1 MKRLL
6 LTFTLSTL
14 SFLLFARQVPCNCP
28 IALEK
33 LIKKVEQEYPGFDIK
48 SKKGSLY
55 DDFKQNLSK
64 QAKTAVDVGC
74 EQILKKYVDFF
85 KDPHLWLA
93 SNGLPLSAANGNI
106 AEMVTFDVS
115 SFQDK
120 VKNTKDPIEGIWNT
134 EGYKIGINKVGI
146 DEYTGFIIQA
156 KSTVWKAGEL
166 KFKLLPDGRFEY
178 TMLDKSK
185 KHGNYNLHKEG
196 ILMFDAVGVAMV
208 REHSATSF
216 TAAQVKE
223 KLNQINGF
231 YFKKLS
237 IKTSIIKLPS
247 FEYHN
252 LSKIDTLITQ
262 NAKQIETSENLI
274 IDLRGNPGGTTDAY
288 QKLLPY
294 ISGKS
299 IRNTGA
305 EFLATQTYIDN
316 LETYKKTLDKSTSTE
331 AIDKKIAKL
340 KENLGKFVNF
350 TDGAKPVY
358 IETVDVAAKSPKNII
373 ILADKGT
380 GSSAEY
386 LLFVAKQSKKVKF
399 LGTPSY
405 GALDYGN
412 AYLID
417 FGCPPY
423 QLFMP
428 TYRAL
433 RLPDYPIDNIG
444 IQPDVYLDSSIK
456 DWIEFALKYAEDRD

>member
-1 MKRLL
+1 MKKLIGLIALL
-6 LTFTLSTL
+6 LSQTVY
-14 SFLLFARQVPCNCP
+14 AQQPNCNCET
-28 IALEK
+28 IVTR
-33 LIKKVEQEYPGFDIK
+33 LIHKVETEYPGFSAKTTDQANYKEHVKNISDK
-48 SKKGSLY
+48 
-55 DDFKQNLSK
+55 
-64 QAKTAVDVGC
+64 AKTADENAC
-74 EQILKKYVDFF
+74 RQLLKKYTDYF
-85 KDPHLWLA
+85 KDPHMLVM
-93 SNGLPLSAANGNI
+93 ANGAAIVTESQAKGEKI
-106 AEMVTFDVS
+106 AIDIKEFEQKVT
-115 SFQDK
+115 K
-120 VKNTKDPIEGIWNT
+120 TKDLLEGVWT
-134 EGYKIGINKVGI
+134 TAGYKIGIKKTDANHYI
-146 DEYTGFIIQA
+146 GFIIEAESAAWKPKDIKFKIFANGDFEYALRDRSVKKGKFISPDENILYLNEVDVALIKQLPKPA
-156 KSTVWKAGEL
+156 LSTVEL
-166 KFKLLPDGRFEY
+166 E
-178 TMLDKSK
+178 
-185 KHGNYNLHKEG
+185 
-196 ILMFDAVGVAMV
+196 
-208 REHSATSF
+208 
-216 TAAQVKE
+216 E
-223 KLNQINGF
+223 KLNNTVGF
-231 YFKKLS
+231 HFKKLS
-237 IKTSIIKLPS
+237 AKTSILKLPS

-252 LSKIDTLITQ
+252 LKKINQLIEG
-262 NAKQIETSENLI
+262 NKDLLENSENLI

-294 ISGKS
+294 ISGKT
-299 IRNTGA
+299 IRHTGA